1 MDIVGTTLS
10 GRYRIVRRLE
20 SGGMGVVYEALQEGL
35 GRRVAVKTLHAH
47 LATDETSLERF
58 KREATQV
65 AGLGHPN
72 IVQITDFV
80 AEPGHAPFYVM
91 EYLEG
96 QSLRDLVA
104 QNLRLPPERVAHIG
118 MQILSAL
125 AAAHAAGLVHRDI
138 KPGNVFVTPIAGGA
152 DLVKLLDFG
161 VAKVVRD
168 GPPSSFQSDVRHV
181 VGTVSY
187 MAPEQLLGESID
199 GRADL
204 YSLGATLHHAI
215 AGRRPFDDATSP
227 VELTRAI
234 CRTPP
239 PRLEDEVR
247 GIDRA
252 LAAVIARA
260 LAKSPGDRFES
271 ADAMA
276 AALRPFSR
284 AVPAPGESGR
294 ITIEIRDPA
303 IPSAARPTQPPST
316 LPLPQR
322 FSSAPPT
329 EPAPAPPTQDAPTL
343 PEGRPVSLA
352 STLPLVSSQTA
363 PIPLVNLPVSDPIPL
378 VPTIDATLAASEPGG
393 GAASGPREVSFE
405 DGTLRSHGNVAELVA
420 KAREA
425 RRGKE
430 LDSTVRVQDR
440 REKPAPSALFGVA
453 IALFVVALVLG
464 GAAIYVGTR

>member
-1 MDIVGTTLS
+1 MDIVGTTLA
-10 GRYRIVRRLE
+10 GRYRVVRRLE
-20 SGGMGVVYEALQEGL
+20 SGGMGVVYEAVQEGL

-58 KREATQV
+58 KREAMQV

-80 AEPGHAPFYVM
+80 AGPGEAPFYVM

-104 QNLRLPPERVAHIG
+104 QHLRLAPERAAAIG

-187 MAPEQLLGESID
+187 MAPEQLLGESVD

-204 YSLGATLHHAI
+204 YSLGATLHHAM

-234 CRTPP
+234 CRSPP

-247 GIDRA
+247 GIDKG

-260 LAKSPGDRFES
+260 LAKSPGDRFAS
-271 ADAMA
+271 AAAMA
-276 AALRPFSR
+276 ESLRPYAR
-284 AVPAPGESGR
+284 AVPQPGESGR
-294 ITIEIRDPA
+294 ITIEIKEPL

-329 EPAPAPPTQDAPTL
+329 EPAPTQDAPTL

-352 STLPLVSSQTA
+352 TTLPLVPSETR
-363 PIPLVNLPVSDPIPL
+363 PIPLVSVPVTDPIPL
-378 VPTIDATLAASEPGG
+378 VPTLDATPVASEPREET
-393 GAASGPREVSFE
+393 AVSPREVHFD
-405 DGTLRSHGNVAELVA
+405 DGTLRSRGNVAELVA
-420 KAREA
+420 EAKAA
-425 RRGKE
+425 GRGKALE
-430 LDSTVRVQDR
+430 TTVRVAER
-440 REKPAPSALFGVA
+440 RPAPKTSPLFGVA